1 MRTKLRAIVAIAFA
15 LLILPLSALAQEA
28 TPETGIF
35 DLSTEAGLLGYQQ
48 AQAVTSAEDVGLP
61 EGFDLEL
68 VAGGLSFPDAIAVA
82 DDGTIFAALSGFG
95 GTPGQVVLIN
105 PDGTVAPFVDAATAG
120 LQGPITDITFG
131 PDGTFWVAHAGGI
144 ATVDLASGAVTPLI
158 TGLPSLGDH
167 QNNQLAFGDDGWVYF
182 GQGTVT
188 NSMVVGPDG
197 TFWVA
202 HAGGIATV
210 DLTSGAVI
218 PLITGLPSLGD
229 HQNNQLAFGED
240 GWVYFG
246 QGTATNSTV
255 VGPDNAVFGWL
266 PLFPE
271 FHDVP
276 CEDVTIAGS
285 PFESPNVLT
294 PDPND
299 LALTSPYQAF
309 GVALDPGAVVPGAV
323 PCNGAVL
330 RFQPADPVGTLE
342 VFAWGLRNPY
352 GVVVDDE
359 GALWVID
366 NGPDARGSRPIENAP
381 DAIYRLEEADA
392 GAWYGYPDFVA
403 GFPVTN
409 SAFALPRAPR
419 PLDFII
425 DNHEELLGGE
435 DAPAEPM
442 ATLAPHTSTG
452 QGAIAPESWGEMGG
466 HLLVA
471 SHGDFTPVTGVLDE
485 PRGHAVYM
493 VNPESG
499 TVEAILQNPAPHEAT
514 GAVSRPVG
522 LDFGPDGSLYVA
534 DLGVIETS
542 PAGIL
547 PRAGTGAIW
556 RVVPSDTAMATPE
569 VTGMETP
576 EATDADA
583 TDADATPA
591 VSAMG
596 ETVAVSLMEFA
607 IDMPSELPAGPTTFE
622 ITNDGTIEHNFEV
635 EGQGIEEELPENLAP
650 GATGTLT
657 VDLAPG
663 TYEVYCPVGNH
674 EDEGMRL
681 ELTVTEG

>member
-1 MRTKLRAIVAIAFA
+1 MRTKLHAIVGIAFT
-15 LLILPLSALAQEA
+15 LLLLPLSTLAQEA
-28 TPETGIF
+28 TPEAVTF
-35 DLSTEAGLLGYQQ
+35 DLSTEAGLLGYQT
-48 AQAVTSAEDVGLP
+48 AQAGVTAEDVGLP

-68 VAGGLSFPDAIAVA
+68 VAGGLNFPDAIAVA

-95 GTPGQVVLIN
+95 GTPGQVVVIN
-105 PDGTVAPFVDAATAG
+105 PDGTFAPFVDAATAG
-120 LQGPITDITFG
+120 LQGPITDIAFG
-131 PDGTFWVAHAGGI
+131 PDGAFWVAHAGGI

-167 QNNQLAFGDDGWVYF
+167 QNNQLAFGDDGW
-182 GQGTVT
+182 
-188 NSMVVGPDG
+188 
-197 TFWVA
+197 
-202 HAGGIATV
+202 I
-210 DLTSGAVI
+210 
-218 PLITGLPSLGD
+218 
-229 HQNNQLAFGED
+229 
-240 GWVYFG
+240 YFG
-246 QGTATNSTV
+246 QGTATNSMV
-255 VGPDNAVFGWL
+255 VGPDNAAFGWL

-276 CEDVTIAGS
+276 CEDVTIAGR

-299 LALTSPYQAF
+299 VALTSPYQAF

-359 GALWVID
+359 GALWVVD
-366 NGPDARGSRPIENAP
+366 NGPDARGSRPIENVP

-392 GAWYGYPDFVA
+392 GTWYGYPDFFA
-403 GFPVTN
+403 GIPVTDEEVV
-409 SAFALPRAPR
+409 SPGDR
-419 PLDFII
+419 PLEFII
-425 DNHEELLGGE
+425 DNHDELLDGE
-435 DAPAEPM
+435 EAPAEPM
-442 ATLAPHTSTG
+442 ATLAPHSSTG

-485 PRGHAVYM
+485 PRGHAVYT
-493 VNPESG
+493 VHPESG
-499 TVEAILQNPAPHEAT
+499 EVTTLLQNPAPHEAT
-514 GAVSRPVG
+514 GSVSRPVG

-556 RVVPSDTAMATPE
+556 RVVPSDMAIATPE
-569 VTGMETP
+569 VTGMATP
-576 EATDADA
+576 DA
-583 TDADATPA
+583 TEADMTDGDATPA

-607 IDMPSELPAGPTTFE
+607 IAMPTELPAGPTTFA

-650 GATGTLT
+650 GASGTLT

-663 TYEVYCPVGNH
+663 TYEVYCPVGDH
-674 EDEGMRL
+674 AGEGMRL
-681 ELTVTEG
+681 ELTVTAG

>member
-1 MRTKLRAIVAIAFA
+1 M
-15 LLILPLSALAQEA
+15 LPLSALAQEA
-28 TPETGIF
+28 TPETLTF
-35 DLSTEAGLLGYQQ
+35 DLSTETGLLGYQE
-48 AQAVTSAEDVGLP
+48 AQADVSAEDVGLP
-61 EGFDLEL
+61 EGFELEL
-68 VAGGLSFPDAIAVA
+68 VAGGLNFPDAVAIA

-95 GTPGQVVLIN
+95 GTPGQVVLVN

-144 ATVDLASGAVTPLI
+144 ATVDLASGVVTPLI

-167 QNNQLAFGDDGWVYF
+167 QNNQLAFGD
-182 GQGTVT
+182 
-188 NSMVVGPDG
+188 
-197 TFWVA
+197 
-202 HAGGIATV
+202 
-210 DLTSGAVI
+210 
-218 PLITGLPSLGD
+218 
-229 HQNNQLAFGED
+229 D

-299 LALTSPYQAF
+299 VALTSPYQAF

-352 GVVVDDE
+352 GVVFDDE

-381 DAIYRLEEADA
+381 DSIYRLEETDA
-392 GAWYGYPDFVA
+392 GTWFGYPDFVA

-409 SAFALPRAPR
+409 AANAVRGAPR
-419 PLDFII
+419 PLELIL
-425 DNHEELLGGE
+425 DNHDALLGGK
-435 DAPAEPM
+435 DAPTEPM
-442 ATLAPHTSTG
+442 ATLAPHTATG
-452 QGAIAPESWGEMGG
+452 QGAIAPESWGELSG

-471 SHGDFTPVTGVLDE
+471 SHGDFTPVTGTLTE
-485 PRGHAVYM
+485 SRGHAVYA
-493 VNPESG
+493 VHPESG
-499 TVEAILQNPAPHEAT
+499 EVTPLLQNPSPEKPT

-556 RVVPSDTAMATPE
+556 RVVPSETAMATPE

-576 EATDADA
+576 AATDADQ
-583 TDADATPA
+583 TDEDATPTA
-591 VSAMG
+591 SAMG

>member
-1 MRTKLRAIVAIAFA
+1 MRTKLHTLIILALT
-15 LLILPLSALAQEA
+15 LLILPLSTLAQEA
-28 TPETGIF
+28 TPETLTF
-35 DLSTEAGLLGYQQ
+35 DLSTETGLLGYQE
-48 AQAVTSAEDVGLP
+48 AQADVTAEDVGLP

-68 VAGGLSFPDAIAVA
+68 VAGGLNFPDAVAVTE
-82 DDGTIFAALSGFG
+82 DGTIFAALSGFG
-95 GTPGQVVLIN
+95 ATPGQVVLVN

-120 LQGPITDITFG
+120 LQGPITDI
-131 PDGTFWVAHAGGI
+131 
-144 ATVDLASGAVTPLI
+144 
-158 TGLPSLGDH
+158 
-167 QNNQLAFGDDGWVYF
+167 AF
-182 GQGTVT
+182 
-188 NSMVVGPDG
+188 GPDG

-210 DLTSGAVI
+210 DLTSGAVT

-246 QGTATNSTV
+246 QGTATNSMV
-255 VGPDNAVFGWL
+255 VGPDNAIFGWL
-266 PLFPE
+266 PLYPE
-271 FHDVP
+271 FSDTP
-276 CEDVTIAGS
+276 CEDVTIAGM

-299 LALTSPYQAF
+299 VVLTSPYQPF

-330 RFQPADPVGTLE
+330 RFQPADPTGTLE

-352 GVVVDDE
+352 GVVVDGD

-366 NGPDARGSRPIENAP
+366 NGPDARGSRPIENVP

-392 GAWYGYPDFVA
+392 GTWYGYPDFFA
-403 GFPVTN
+403 GIPVTDEQFT
-409 SAFALPRAPR
+409 SPSDR
-419 PLDFII
+419 PLAFII
-425 DNHEELLGGE
+425 DNHDELLGGE
-435 DAPAEPM
+435 DAPPEPV
-442 ATLAPHTSTG
+442 ATLAPHTATG
-452 QGAIAPESWGEMGG
+452 QGAIAPERWGEMAG

-485 PRGHAVYM
+485 PQGHAVYT
-493 VNPESG
+493 VHPESG
-499 TVEAILQNPAPHEAT
+499 EVTTLLQNPAPHEAT

-522 LDFGPDGSLYVA
+522 LAFGPDGSLYVA

-556 RVVPSDTAMATPE
+556 RVVASDTDMATPE
-569 VTGMETP
+569 VTDE
-576 EATDADA
+576 
-583 TDADATPA
+583 DATPA
-591 VSAMG
+591 ASVMG
-596 ETVAVSLMEFA
+596 ETVAVSLTEFA
-607 IDMPSELPAGPTTFE
+607 IDMPTELPAGPTTFE

-650 GATGTLT
+650 GASGTLT
-657 VDLAPG
+657 VALEPG

-674 EDEGMRL
+674 ENQGML
-681 ELTVTEG
+681 VELTVTEG

>member
-1 MRTKLRAIVAIAFA
+1 MRTRLHAVVAIAFS

-28 TPETGIF
+28 TPEGMTF
-35 DLSTEAGLLGYQQ
+35 DLSTEAGLLAYQT
-48 AQAVTSAEDVGLP
+48 AQGGVTAEDVGLA

-68 VAGGLSFPDAIAVA
+68 VAGGLSFPDAVAVA

-95 GTPGQVVLIN
+95 GTPGQVVIVN
-105 PDGTVAPFVDAATAG
+105 PDGTVAPFIDAATAG
-120 LQGPITDITFG
+120 LQGPITDIAFG

-144 ATVDLASGAVTPLI
+144 ATVDLTSGAATPLI

-182 GQGTVT
+182 GQGTAT
-188 NSMVVGPDG
+188 NSMVVGPD
-197 TFWVA
+197 
-202 HAGGIATV
+202 
-210 DLTSGAVI
+210 
-218 PLITGLPSLGD
+218 
-229 HQNNQLAFGED
+229 
-240 GWVYFG
+240 
-246 QGTATNSTV
+246 
-255 VGPDNAVFGWL
+255 NALFGWL
-266 PLFPE
+266 PLYPE
-271 FHDVP
+271 FHDTP
-276 CEDVTIAGS
+276 CQDVTIAGS

-299 LALTSPYQAF
+299 VVVTSPYQAF
-309 GVALDPGAVVPGAV
+309 GVALDPGTVVPSAV

-330 RFQPADPVGTLE
+330 RFQPADPAGTLE

-409 SAFALPRAPR
+409 EAFAIPGAPR
-419 PLDFII
+419 PLEFII
-425 DNHEELLGGE
+425 GNHDELLAGG

-442 ATLAPHTSTG
+442 ATLAPHSGTG
-452 QGAIAPESWGEMGG
+452 QGAIAPAGWGEMAG

-471 SHGDFTPVTGVLDE
+471 SHGDFTPVTGTLME
-485 PRGHAVYM
+485 PRGYAVY
-493 VNPESG
+493 VVHPESG
-499 TVEAILQNPAPHEAT
+499 EVIPLLQNPSPDKPT

-522 LDFGPDGSLYVA
+522 LAFGPDGSLYVA

-556 RVVPSDTAMATPE
+556 RVVPGETGMATPE

-576 EATDADA
+576 AATGADL
-583 TDADATPA
+583 TEGDATPA

-607 IDMPSELPAGPTTFE
+607 IDMPTELPAGPTTFE

-635 EGQGIEEELPENLAP
+635 EGQGIEEALPENLAP
-650 GATGTLT
+650 GASGTLT
-657 VDLAPG
+657 VDLEPG
-663 TYEVYCPVGNH
+663 TYEVYCPVDNH
-674 EDEGMRL
+674 KGEGMRV

>member
-1 MRTKLRAIVAIAFA
+1 MRTKLHAIVAIAFM
-15 LLILPLSALAQEA
+15 LLILPLSALAQDA
-28 TPETGIF
+28 TPDAMTF
-35 DLSTEAGLLGYQQ
+35 DLSTEAGLLAYQT
-48 AQAVTSAEDVGLP
+48 AQAGVTTEDVGLP

-68 VAGGLSFPDAIAVA
+68 VAGGLNFPDAIAVA

-95 GTPGQVVLIN
+95 GTPGQVVVVN
-105 PDGTVAPFVDAATAG
+105 PDGTFVPFVDAATAG

-182 GQGTVT
+182 GQGTAT
-188 NSMVVGPDG
+188 NSM
-197 TFWVA
+197 
-202 HAGGIATV
+202 
-210 DLTSGAVI
+210 
-218 PLITGLPSLGD
+218 
-229 HQNNQLAFGED
+229 
-240 GWVYFG
+240 
-246 QGTATNSTV
+246 V

-271 FHDVP
+271 FHDTP
-276 CEDVTIAGS
+276 CADVTIAGS

-299 LALTSPYQAF
+299 VALTSPYQAF

-352 GVVVDDE
+352 GVVADE
-359 GALWVID
+359 EGGLWVID
-366 NGPDARGSRPIENAP
+366 NGPDARGSRPIENVP

-392 GAWYGYPDFVA
+392 GSWYGYPDYFA
-403 GFPVTN
+403 GIPVTDEEVA
-409 SAFALPRAPR
+409 SPGDR
-419 PLDFII
+419 PLEFII
-425 DNHEELLGGE
+425 ANHDDLLGGE

-442 ATLAPHTSTG
+442 ATLAPHTATG
-452 QGAIAPESWGEMGG
+452 QGEIAPQGWGEMAG

-485 PRGHAVYM
+485 PKGHAVYT
-493 VNPESG
+493 VHPESG
-499 TVEAILQNPAPHEAT
+499 EVTTLLQNPAPHEAT

-522 LDFGPDGSLYVA
+522 LAFGPDGSLYVA

-547 PRAGTGAIW
+547 PRAGTGAVW
-556 RVVPSDTAMATPE
+556 RVVPSDTAIATPE

-576 EATDADA
+576 AATGADL
-583 TDADATPA
+583 TEEGATPA

-650 GATGTLT
+650 GASGTLT

-674 EDEGMRL
+674 ADEGMRV

>member
-1 MRTKLRAIVAIAFA
+1 MRTKLHAIIAIAFT

-28 TPETGIF
+28 TPETLTF
-35 DLSTEAGLLGYQQ
+35 NLSTEAGLLGYQE
-48 AQAVTSAEDVGLP
+48 AQADVTAEDVGLP

-68 VAGGLSFPDAIAVA
+68 VAGGLNFPDAIAVA

-95 GTPGQVVLIN
+95 GTPGQVVVVN
-105 PDGTVAPFVDAATAG
+105 PDGTFVPFVDAATAG

-131 PDGTFWVAHAGGI
+131 PDGSFWVAHAGGI
-144 ATVDLASGAVTPLI
+144 ATVDLTSGAAIPLI

-182 GQGTVT
+182 GQGTAT
-188 NSMVVGPDG
+188 NSMVVGPD
-197 TFWVA
+197 
-202 HAGGIATV
+202 
-210 DLTSGAVI
+210 
-218 PLITGLPSLGD
+218 
-229 HQNNQLAFGED
+229 
-240 GWVYFG
+240 
-246 QGTATNSTV
+246 
-255 VGPDNAVFGWL
+255 NAAFGWL

-271 FHDVP
+271 FHDIP
-276 CEDVTIAGS
+276 CEDVTIAGM

-299 LALTSPYQAF
+299 VALTSPYQAF

-330 RFQPADPVGTLE
+330 RFQPANLAGTLE

-392 GAWYGYPDFVA
+392 GSWYGYPDFFA
-403 GFPVTN
+403 GIPVTDEEFT
-409 SAFALPRAPR
+409 SPSDR
-419 PLDFII
+419 PLEFII
-425 DNHEELLGGE
+425 DNHDDLLGGE
-435 DAPAEPM
+435 DAPAEPE

-452 QGAIAPESWGEMGG
+452 QGEIAPESWGEMAG

-485 PRGHAVYM
+485 PRGHAVYT
-493 VNPESG
+493 VHPESG
-499 TVEAILQNPAPHEAT
+499 EVTTLLQNPAPHEAT

-522 LDFGPDGSLYVA
+522 LAFGPDGSLYVA

-576 EATDADA
+576 EGTDADLA
-583 TDADATPA
+583 DEDATPA

-607 IDMPSELPAGPTTFE
+607 IDMPTELPAGPTTFE

-650 GATGTLT
+650 GASGTLT

-674 EDEGMRL
+674 EDEGMRV
-681 ELTVTEG
+681 ELTVTAG

>member
-1 MRTKLRAIVAIAFA
+1 MRTKLHAIIAIAFT

-28 TPETGIF
+28 TPEGMTF
-35 DLSTEAGLLGYQQ
+35 DLSTEAGLLAYQT
-48 AQAVTSAEDVGLP
+48 AQDGVTADDVGLP

-68 VAGGLSFPDAIAVA
+68 VAGGLNFPDAIAVA

-95 GTPGQVVLIN
+95 GTPGQVVIVN
-105 PDGTVAPFVDAATAG
+105 PDGTVAPFVDAASAG
-120 LQGPITDITFG
+120 LQGPITDIAFG
-131 PDGTFWVAHAGGI
+131 PDGTFWLAHAGGI
-144 ATVDLASGAVTPLI
+144 ATVDLTSGAVTELI

-182 GQGTVT
+182 GQGTAT
-188 NSMVVGPDG
+188 NSMVVGPD
-197 TFWVA
+197 
-202 HAGGIATV
+202 
-210 DLTSGAVI
+210 
-218 PLITGLPSLGD
+218 
-229 HQNNQLAFGED
+229 
-240 GWVYFG
+240 
-246 QGTATNSTV
+246 
-255 VGPDNAVFGWL
+255 NALFGWL
-266 PLFPE
+266 PLYPE
-271 FHDVP
+271 FHDTP
-276 CEDVTIAGS
+276 CQDVTIAGM

-299 LALTSPYQAF
+299 VALTSPYQAF
-309 GVALDPGAVVPGAV
+309 GVAVDPGTIVPGAV
-323 PCNGAVL
+323 PCNGAVM
-330 RFQPADPVGTLE
+330 RFQPTDPAGTLA

-381 DAIYRLEEADA
+381 DTIYHLEEADA
-392 GAWYGYPDFVA
+392 GTWYGYPDFVA

-409 SAFALPRAPR
+409 QAFALPGAPR
-419 PLDFII
+419 PIAFII
-425 DNHEELLGGE
+425 DNHDELLGGE
-435 DAPAEPM
+435 DAPAEPV
-442 ATLAPHTSTG
+442 ATLDPHSATG
-452 QGAIAPESWGEMGG
+452 QGAIAPQSWGEMAG

-471 SHGDFTPVTGVLDE
+471 SHGDFAPVSGVLDE
-485 PRGHAVYM
+485 PRGHAVYA
-493 VNPESG
+493 VDPESG
-499 TVEAILQNPAPHEAT
+499 AVETLLQNPSPDKPT

-522 LDFGPDGSLYVA
+522 LAFGPDGSLYVA
-534 DLGVIETS
+534 DLGVIEAS
-542 PAGIL
+542 PAGLL
-547 PRAGTGAIW
+547 PRPGTGAIW
-556 RVVPSDTAMATPE
+556 RVVASDTGMATP
-569 VTGMETP
+569 
-576 EATDADA
+576 DA
-583 TDADATPA
+583 TDADVTDVGATPP

-674 EDEGMRL
+674 EDEGMRV
-681 ELTVTEG
+681 ELMVTEG

>member
-1 MRTKLRAIVAIAFA
+1 MRTKLHAIVAITFT
-15 LLILPLSALAQEA
+15 LLLLPLSALAQES
-28 TPETGIF
+28 TPEAITF
-35 DLSTEAGLLGYQQ
+35 DLSTEAGLLGYQE
-48 AQAVTSAEDVGLP
+48 AQADVTAEDVGLA

-68 VAGGLSFPDAIAVA
+68 VAGGLNFPDAVAIA

-95 GTPGQVVLIN
+95 GTPGQVVLVN

-144 ATVDLASGAVTPLI
+144 ATVDLTSGAVTPLI

-188 NSMVVGPDG
+188 NSMVVGPD
-197 TFWVA
+197 
-202 HAGGIATV
+202 
-210 DLTSGAVI
+210 
-218 PLITGLPSLGD
+218 
-229 HQNNQLAFGED
+229 
-240 GWVYFG
+240 
-246 QGTATNSTV
+246 
-255 VGPDNAVFGWL
+255 NAAFGWL

-276 CEDVTIAGS
+276 CEDVTIAGN

-299 LALTSPYQAF
+299 VALTSPYQAF

-330 RFQPADPVGTLE
+330 RFQPADPAGTLE

-352 GVVVDDE
+352 GVVIDDE

-392 GAWYGYPDFVA
+392 GSWYGYPDYFA
-403 GFPVTN
+403 GIPVTDAQFT
-409 SAFALPRAPR
+409 SPSDR
-419 PLDFII
+419 PLEFII
-425 DNHEELLGGE
+425 DNHDELLAGE
-435 DAPAEPM
+435 DAPAAPV

-452 QGAIAPESWGEMGG
+452 QGAIAPESWGEMAG

-471 SHGDFTPVTGVLDE
+471 SHGDFAPVTGVLDA
-485 PRGHAVYM
+485 PRGHAVYT
-493 VNPESG
+493 VHPESG
-499 TVEAILQNPAPHEAT
+499 EVTTLLQNPAPHEAT

-522 LDFGPDGSLYVA
+522 LAVGPDGSLYVA

-542 PAGIL
+542 PSGLL

-556 RVVPSDTAMATPE
+556 RVVLSDTAMATPE
-569 VTGMETP
+569 VTGMATP
-576 EATDADA
+576 DGADADMTDAN
-583 TDADATPA
+583 ATPA
-591 VSAMG
+591 ASAMG
-596 ETVAVSLMEFA
+596 ETVAVSLTEFA
-607 IDMPSELPAGPTTFE
+607 IDMPSELPAGRATFE
-622 ITNDGTIEHNFEV
+622 VTNDGTIEHNFEV

-650 GATGTLT
+650 GASGTLT

-674 EDEGMRL
+674 ADEGMRL
-681 ELTVTEG
+681 ELTVTAE

>member
-1 MRTKLRAIVAIAFA
+1 MRTKLHAIIAIAFT

-28 TPETGIF
+28 TPEGMTF
-35 DLSTEAGLLGYQQ
+35 DLSTEAGLLAYQT
-48 AQAVTSAEDVGLP
+48 AQDGVTAEDVGLP

-68 VAGGLSFPDAIAVA
+68 VAGGLNFPDAIAVA

-95 GTPGQVVLIN
+95 GTPGQVVIVN
-105 PDGTVAPFVDAATAG
+105 PDGTVAPFVDAASAG
-120 LQGPITDITFG
+120 LQGPITDIAFG
-131 PDGTFWVAHAGGI
+131 PDGTFWLAHAGGI
-144 ATVDLASGAVTPLI
+144 ATVDLTSGAVTELI

-182 GQGTVT
+182 GQGTAT
-188 NSMVVGPDG
+188 NSMVVGPD
-197 TFWVA
+197 
-202 HAGGIATV
+202 
-210 DLTSGAVI
+210 
-218 PLITGLPSLGD
+218 
-229 HQNNQLAFGED
+229 
-240 GWVYFG
+240 
-246 QGTATNSTV
+246 
-255 VGPDNAVFGWL
+255 NALFGWL
-266 PLFPE
+266 PLYPE
-271 FHDVP
+271 FHDTP
-276 CEDVTIAGS
+276 CQDVTIAGM

-299 LALTSPYQAF
+299 VALTSPYQAF
-309 GVALDPGAVVPGAV
+309 GVALDPGTIVPGAV
-323 PCNGAVL
+323 PCNGAVM
-330 RFQPADPVGTLE
+330 RFQPTDPAGTLA

-359 GALWVID
+359 GAVWVID

-381 DAIYRLEEADA
+381 DSIYRLEEADA

-409 SAFALPRAPR
+409 QAFALPGAPR
-419 PLDFII
+419 PIAFII
-425 DNHEELLGGE
+425 DNHDELLGGE
-435 DAPAEPM
+435 DAPAEPV
-442 ATLAPHTSTG
+442 ATLDPHSATG
-452 QGAIAPESWGEMGG
+452 QGAIAPQSWGEMAG

-471 SHGDFTPVTGVLDE
+471 SHGDFAPVSGVLDE
-485 PRGHAVYM
+485 PRGHAVYA
-493 VNPESG
+493 VDPESG
-499 TVEAILQNPAPHEAT
+499 AVETLLQNPSPDKST

-522 LDFGPDGSLYVA
+522 LAFGPDGSLYVA
-534 DLGVIETS
+534 DLGVIEAS
-542 PAGIL
+542 PAGLL
-547 PRAGTGAIW
+547 PRPGTGAIW
-556 RVVPSDTAMATPE
+556 RVVASDTGMATP
-569 VTGMETP
+569 
-576 EATDADA
+576 DA
-583 TDADATPA
+583 TDTDVTDVGATPA

-674 EDEGMRL
+674 EDEGMRV
-681 ELTVTEG
+681 ELMVTEG

>member
-1 MRTKLRAIVAIAFA
+1 MRTKLHAIVAIALT

-28 TPETGIF
+28 TPETLTF
-35 DLSTEAGLLGYQQ
+35 DLSTETGLLGYQE
-48 AQAVTSAEDVGLP
+48 AQADITAEDVGLP

-68 VAGGLSFPDAIAVA
+68 VAGGLSFPDAVAVA

-95 GTPGQVVLIN
+95 GTPGQVVIVN

-144 ATVDLASGAVTPLI
+144 ATVDLTSGAATPLI

-167 QNNQLAFGDDGWVYF
+167 QNNQLAFGDDGWIYF

-188 NSMVVGPDG
+188 NSMVVGPD
-197 TFWVA
+197 
-202 HAGGIATV
+202 
-210 DLTSGAVI
+210 
-218 PLITGLPSLGD
+218 
-229 HQNNQLAFGED
+229 
-240 GWVYFG
+240 
-246 QGTATNSTV
+246 
-255 VGPDNAVFGWL
+255 NAAFGWL

-276 CEDVTIAGS
+276 CEDVTIEGT

-299 LALTSPYQAF
+299 VALTSPYQAF

-330 RFQPADPVGTLE
+330 RFQPADPAGTLE

-352 GVVVDDE
+352 GVVIDDQ

-381 DAIYRLEEADA
+381 DAIYRIEQADA
-392 GAWYGYPDFVA
+392 GAWYGYPDFFA

-409 SAFALPRAPR
+409 QAFAIPGAPR
-419 PLDFII
+419 PLGFII
-425 DNHEELLGGE
+425 ANHDDLLGGE

-442 ATLAPHTSTG
+442 ATLAAHSGTG
-452 QGAIAPESWGEMGG
+452 QGELAPESWGEMAG

-471 SHGDFTPVTGVLDE
+471 SHGDFAPVTGTLTE
-485 PRGHAVYM
+485 PRGHAVY
-493 VNPESG
+493 VVHPESG
-499 TVEAILQNPAPHEAT
+499 EVQALLQNPSPKDPT

-522 LDFGPDGSLYVA
+522 LAFSPDGSLYIA

-556 RVVPSDTAMATPE
+556 RVVPSETTMATPE

-576 EATDADA
+576 AATDADL
-583 TDADATPA
+583 TDEDATPA
-591 VSAMG
+591 ASAMG
-596 ETVAVSLMEFA
+596 ETVSVSLMEFA
-607 IDMPSELPAGPTTFE
+607 IDMPTELPAGPTTFE

-650 GATGTLT
+650 GASGTLT
-657 VDLAPG
+657 VDLEPG
-663 TYEVYCPVGNH
+663 TYEVYFPVGNH
-674 EDEGMRL
+674 ADEGMRV
-681 ELTVTEG
+681 ELTVTAG

>member
-1 MRTKLRAIVAIAFA
+1 MRTKLHAIIAIAFT
-15 LLILPLSALAQEA
+15 LLILPLSALAQDS
-28 TPETGIF
+28 TPEAMTF
-35 DLSTEAGLLGYQQ
+35 DLSTEAGLLAYQE
-48 AQAVTSAEDVGLP
+48 AQGDVTAEDVELP
-61 EGFDLEL
+61 DGFDLEL
-68 VAGGLSFPDAIAVA
+68 VAGGLNFPDAIAVA

-95 GTPGQVVLIN
+95 GTPGQVVIVN
-105 PDGTVAPFVDAATAG
+105 PDGTVVPFVDAATAG

-144 ATVDLASGAVTPLI
+144 ATVDLVSGAATELI
-158 TGLPSLGDH
+158 SGLPSLGDH

-182 GQGTVT
+182 GQGTAT
-188 NSMVVGPDG
+188 NSMVVGPD
-197 TFWVA
+197 
-202 HAGGIATV
+202 
-210 DLTSGAVI
+210 
-218 PLITGLPSLGD
+218 
-229 HQNNQLAFGED
+229 
-240 GWVYFG
+240 
-246 QGTATNSTV
+246 
-255 VGPDNAVFGWL
+255 NALFGWL
-266 PLFPE
+266 PLYPE
-271 FHDVP
+271 FHDTP
-276 CEDVTIAGS
+276 CQDVTIAGM

-294 PDPND
+294 TDPND
-299 LALTSPYQAF
+299 VVLTSPYQAF
-309 GVALDPGAVVPGAV
+309 GVALDPGTVVPGAV

-330 RFQPADPVGTLE
+330 RFQPTDPAGTLE

-409 SAFALPRAPR
+409 QAFALPGAPR
-419 PLDFII
+419 PIAFII
-425 DNHEELLGGE
+425 DNHDELLGGE
-435 DAPAEPM
+435 DAPAEPV
-442 ATLAPHTSTG
+442 ATLDPHSATG
-452 QGAIAPESWGEMGG
+452 QGAIAPQSWGEMAG

-471 SHGDFTPVTGVLDE
+471 SHGDFAPVSGVLDE
-485 PRGHAVYM
+485 PRGHAVYA
-493 VNPESG
+493 VDPESG
-499 TVEAILQNPAPHEAT
+499 AVETLLQNPSPDKPT

-522 LDFGPDGSLYVA
+522 LAFGPDGSLYVA
-534 DLGVIETS
+534 DLGVIEAS
-542 PAGIL
+542 PAGLL
-547 PRAGTGAIW
+547 PRPGTGAIW
-556 RVVPSDTAMATPE
+556 RVVASDTGMATP
-569 VTGMETP
+569 
-576 EATDADA
+576 DA
-583 TDADATPA
+583 TDTDVTDVGATPA

-674 EDEGMRL
+674 EDEGMRV
-681 ELTVTEG
+681 ELMVTEG